1 MPMTEDQIDAA
12 LKIASA
18 FADAL
23 LRLARAMEGIDD
35 SAKRAVDKQWPDQR
49 APRAAVVSH
58 VPTEDEKLKEAQ
70 GGTAES
76 IEDWLQLPADH
87 PSFQGSREREFLE
100 ERRKHTT
107 TGEGSGEARKEKT
120 GE

>member
-1 MPMTEDQIDAA
+1 MPMTEQQIDAG
-12 LKIASA
+12 LRIASA

-49 APRAAVVSH
+49 APRPAVVSH
-58 VPTEDEKLKEAQ
+58 VPSDDEKLKAAQ
-70 GGTAES
+70 GRTEES

-87 PSFQGSREREFLE
+87 PSFQGAREREFLE
-100 ERRKHTT
+100 EQRKRTT
-107 TGEGSGEARKEKT
+107 AGEGSGEAGKEKT